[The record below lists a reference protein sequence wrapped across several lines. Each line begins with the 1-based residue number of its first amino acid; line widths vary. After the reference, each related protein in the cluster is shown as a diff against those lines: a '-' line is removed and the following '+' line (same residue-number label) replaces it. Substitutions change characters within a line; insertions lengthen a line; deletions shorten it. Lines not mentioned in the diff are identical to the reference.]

1 MKKYIDFD
9 GVIMDTYMPLF
20 HDYLEKKNNGIYVD
34 DTKHV
39 INKNW
44 EDVIKNSFVI
54 NDAINIIKELETDN
68 VAILTRIHSLENE
81 GVAKIKFLREMGI
94 KCNIILVPYQVK
106 KTDIVQAKNNI
117 LVDDAVFNLDEWR
130 MAGGIPIFFDTRGNN
145 IDGFGVENK
154 NYIKTRSLNIL
165 KRYE

>member
-1 MKKYIDFD
+1 MALRRSQRHWTASCTDATDEEELKNLEGRSEKADHKWD
-9 GVIMDTYMPLF
+9 G
-20 HDYLEKKNNGIYVD
+20 KN
-34 DTKHV
+34 
-39 INKNW
+39 
-44 EDVIKNSFVI
+44 
-54 NDAINIIKELETDN
+54 
-68 VAILTRIHSLENE
+68 HSKQRMRQWN
-81 GVAKIKFLREMGI
+81 R
-94 KCNIILVPYQVK
+94 NQVK

>member
-20 HDYLEKKNNGIYVD
+20 HDYLEKKKNGIYID

-44 EDVIKNSFVI
+44 IEVIDNSIVI
-54 NDAINIIKELETDN
+54 NDAINIIKELEEENT
-68 VAILTRIHSLENE
+68 AILTRIHSLENE
-81 GVAKIKFLREMGI
+81 GIAKIKYLREKGI

-106 KTDIVQAKNNI
+106 KTDIVIAKDNV
-117 LVDDAVFNLDEWR
+117 LVDDAIFNLDEWS
-130 MAGGIPIFFDTRGNN
+130 MAGGIPIFFDTYGN
-145 IDGFGVENK
+145 
-154 NYIKTRSLNIL
+154 
-165 KRYE
+165 